1 MINAKKIFGVMVWAC
16 LLISLIICCV
26 GCGIPETD
34 NENENSYVDEVILE
48 ENILEED
55 VIEEVTLQEYF
66 DSLEVIT
73 IESTYE

>member
-1 MINAKKIFGVMVWAC
+1 MTNAKKIFGIMIWAC
-16 LLISLIICCV
+16 LLISVIICCV
-26 GCGIPETD
+26 GCGIPSED
-34 NENENSYVDEVILE
+34 NETETENSYVDEV
-48 ENILEED
+48 ILEED